1 MKLAIKILSILGI
14 ILALIGMIVF
24 FVVGNVI
31 DVEEMVKE
39 GMSVTYNGRI
49 LRPTDTEE
57 IELAQKLFQI
67 LFNVAG
73 GLCILPLGIN
83 VAALVVLIVN
93 PKVNVPYIV
102 IGALALFL
110 GSLIIGILLLIYGV
124 TDENNKNKPSE
135 YIYNN

>member
-14 ILALIGMIVF
+14 IIALIGMIVF

-57 IELAQKLFQI
+57 IELAQKLFKI

-73 GLCILPLGIN
+73 VLCILPLGIN
-83 VAALVVLIVN
+83 VAALVVVIVN